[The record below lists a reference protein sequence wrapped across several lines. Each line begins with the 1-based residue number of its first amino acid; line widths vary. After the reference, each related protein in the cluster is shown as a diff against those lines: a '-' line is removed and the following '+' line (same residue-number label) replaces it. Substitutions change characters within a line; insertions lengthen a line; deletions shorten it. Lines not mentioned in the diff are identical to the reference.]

1 MKNLHYLIGG
11 VFLMYSFSS
20 LAEDLL
26 TIYQQALQAD
36 PRIHSSALELQISE
50 SREWQTIGEM
60 LPQVTGSAN
69 WSANNQRVD
78 GNGTSNFHG
87 TRYTL
92 SLSQSLF
99 DFGKFWS
106 WRRSQKVIGQATAE
120 HKEILNSLMFDVVER
135 YFSVLEAV
143 DQLKLVHQNKEM
155 TQKQLEQVKK
165 RYAKQLLKVTDVYEI
180 EARLDALVADKIEA
194 ENILAVAKENLTELT
209 NKAPKALQVLG
220 GQFDFKPIGGEIK
233 DWVAV
238 AKAQNPTIAAQ
249 LSSID
254 VASDD
259 VVVQKSAHLPII
271 EFQLRYTLAD
281 TGFDSATRPE
291 TETQVAAI
299 NINVPLFSSGVVYHR
314 VNEAQHKLTITKHDY
329 EIKTRAVI
337 KETKDAFL
345 TTNSNYRRI
354 QAIEKSLK
362 SAVKSREAI
371 VKGFSYGMETIM
383 DVLDAGQHEYRIRRD
398 LSQAKYNYIVN
409 KLRFFYITGMINEG
423 NLKEVNDWLQAG

>member
-120 HKEILNSLMFDVVER
+120 HKEILNSLMFDV
-135 YFSVLEAV
+135 
-143 DQLKLVHQNKEM
+143 
-155 TQKQLEQVKK
+155 
-165 RYAKQLLKVTDVYEI
+165 
-180 EARLDALVADKIEA
+180 
-194 ENILAVAKENLTELT
+194 
-209 NKAPKALQVLG
+209 
-220 GQFDFKPIGGEIK
+220 
-233 DWVAV
+233 
-238 AKAQNPTIAAQ
+238 
-249 LSSID
+249 
-254 VASDD
+254 
-259 VVVQKSAHLPII
+259 
-271 EFQLRYTLAD
+271 
-281 TGFDSATRPE
+281 
-291 TETQVAAI
+291 
-299 NINVPLFSSGVVYHR
+299 
-314 VNEAQHKLTITKHDY
+314 
-329 EIKTRAVI
+329 
-337 KETKDAFL
+337 
-345 TTNSNYRRI
+345 
-354 QAIEKSLK
+354 
-362 SAVKSREAI
+362 
-371 VKGFSYGMETIM
+371 
-383 DVLDAGQHEYRIRRD
+383 
-398 LSQAKYNYIVN
+398 
-409 KLRFFYITGMINEG
+409 
-423 NLKEVNDWLQAG
+423 